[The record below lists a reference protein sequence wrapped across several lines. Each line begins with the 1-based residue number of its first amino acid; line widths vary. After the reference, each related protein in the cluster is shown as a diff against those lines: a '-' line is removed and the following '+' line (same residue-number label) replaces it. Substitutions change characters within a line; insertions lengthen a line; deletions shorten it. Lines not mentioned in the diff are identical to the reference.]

1 MYRIKIGTMTTELPI
16 VSPLS
21 RVLRF
26 VPKAIL
32 PMVLHSNDTGIKE
45 TQNSAASAKAS
56 DDSNT
61 AFAGVAAEAERGE
74 KLDEEDVST
83 EAGIFTVAGTDT
95 TAVTMTYLVW
105 CVFRDLSCV
114 RRLRVKL
121 LSWQITTLMWIF
133 WNFPGSMES
142 SLKLS
147 DFMGPLHQL
156 FPELHL
162 LKALSWVAFRSPAAH
177 SLAHNHTPSTEIL
190 ISSPGPSS
198 KSSSTSN
205 ISQTF

>member
-1 MYRIKIGTMTTELPI
+1 MLDIMYRIKIGTMTTELPI
-16 VSPLS
+16 LSPLS

-61 AFAGVAAEAERGE
+61 IFAGVAAEAEKGE

-83 EAGIFTVAGTDT
+83 EAGVFTVAGTDT

-105 CVFRDLSCV
+105 CVFSRPELREKIEGEVAGLTDDYTDVDLLELPWLNGIISETL
-114 RRLRVKL
+114 RLYGPIASALPRVTPPEGVVL
-121 LSWQITTLMWIF
+121 GGVQIPGGTLIGTQSYTIHR
-133 WNFPGSMES
+133 NP
-142 SLKLS
+142 
-147 DFMGPLHQL
+147 DL
-156 FPELHL
+156 FPRPLE
-162 LKALSWVAFRSPAAH
+162 
-177 SLAHNHTPSTEIL
+177 
-190 ISSPGPSS
+190 
-198 KSSSTSN
+198 
-205 ISQTF
+205 